1 MRTWHLRL
9 GLFFFSLLC
18 LLTYGPSAYAQD
30 PPSRVALLHID
41 GAITPMM
48 ANYLHRGLQQA
59 QREQV
64 NAIVVQMNTP
74 GGLSSAMD
82 DIVTDFLQSPI
93 PVIVYVAPPG
103 ARAASAGVFITY
115 AAHIA
120 AMAPTTNI
128 GSASPVFLG
137 PSGEATSPDQTMRQK
152 VVNDAVAKI
161 RNLATLRGRNADW
174 AEQAVREAVNITADQ
189 ALQLHVIDL
198 IAPTLPDLL
207 AQVDG
212 RVVKVA
218 TGEVVL
224 HTRDAQVIPISM
236 SLSERFFQLLTDPNI
251 AYILLSLGML
261 GLFFELANPGG
272 VLPGIIGGILLLLG
286 LFALG
291 NLDANWTGV
300 LLMAFAFLLFLADVY
315 FPTHGALTVGGIIA
329 FALGSFLLLSSPAS
343 PVFQVSRLVIAT
355 VVGLISGLFVLVVVL
370 VAHVHTRQPTTGRE
384 ALIDQIAV
392 VREKLDPEGMVF
404 VMGELWRA
412 RSINGPVNVGERVRV
427 VAVEGLTLLV
437 TPELEVGSP
446 DHLPTL
452 APASLERG
460 WRPLARR
467 LMQSVIGVRSSRV

>member
-1 MRTWHLRL
+1 MRTWHLRF
-9 GLFFFSLLC
+9 GLFFITLLC
-18 LLTYGPSAYAQD
+18 LLTYGSPAHAQD
-30 PPSRVALLHID
+30 LPPRVVLLHVD

-218 TGEVVL
+218 TGDVVL

-272 VLPGIIGGILLLLG
+272 
-286 LFALG
+286 
-291 NLDANWTGV
+291 
-300 LLMAFAFLLFLADVY
+300 
-315 FPTHGALTVGGIIA
+315 
-329 FALGSFLLLSSPAS
+329 
-343 PVFQVSRLVIAT
+343 R
-355 VVGLISGLFVLVVVL
+355 
-370 VAHVHTRQPTTGRE
+370 
-384 ALIDQIAV
+384 
-392 VREKLDPEGMVF
+392 
-404 VMGELWRA
+404 
-412 RSINGPVNVGERVRV
+412 RSI
-427 VAVEGLTLLV
+427 
-437 TPELEVGSP
+437 S
-446 DHLPTL
+446 
-452 APASLERG
+452 
-460 WRPLARR
+460 
-467 LMQSVIGVRSSRV
+467 